1 MPDNN
6 KVNLNISDL
15 HQPAFYL
22 ISRKKILISFQFTFW
37 LTDKCR

>member
-15 HQPAFYL
+15 HQPAFMQMNRRFYL
-22 ISRKKILISFQFTFW
+22 ISRKKF
-37 LTDKCR
+37 